1 MGFERQLFLTSLMLT
16 VCLNCHA
23 DEKWLNYKFTSH
35 KNKTINTKAMLGKYI
50 IVNFT
55 YTDCVMYCTTQTQQ
69 LKNLRSRLVNEVK
82 NKNIQFI
89 SISLLPDRDSPK
101 SLNSFAKRFSL
112 EDKQDWQFVTA
123 DPAQIAKLK
132 NSLGVQVAF
141 GNGPN
146 QINHSTKVYLF
157 DTHGELVETFDGIPI
172 EDEKIIK
179 KINALEENI
188 I

>member
-1 MGFERQLFLTSLMLT
+1 
-16 VCLNCHA
+16 
-23 DEKWLNYKFTSH
+23 
-35 KNKTINTKAMLGKYI
+35 
-50 IVNFT
+50 
-55 YTDCVMYCTTQTQQ
+55 MYCTTQTQQ

-89 SISLLPDRDSPK
+89 SISLLPDRDGPK
-101 SLNSFAKRFSL
+101 SLNGFAKRFSL

-123 DPAQIAKLK
+123 DPVQIAKLK

-141 GNGPN
+141 GNEPN
-146 QINHSTKVYLF
+146 QFNHSTKVYLF
-157 DTHGELVETFDGIPI
+157 DTRGEMVEAFDGIPI
-172 EDEKIIK
+172 EDEKIFK